1 MRTVRTSSPIVLAA
15 ILSAALAA
23 ACGAAAPTQTASTL
37 VPGAAAASPA
47 PTPGPERL
55 ELKVR
60 ADFFAGLEGDAVAF
74 ARAMKT
80 CDDVLAA
87 RPDDA
92 EALVWRG
99 SGRLWEAGV
108 AYRKGDFQNGKAL
121 WDRALS
127 EIDRAVEV
135 APDAVGV
142 RIPRGAALLGAAPH
156 VPDPATSQSLYERA
170 AADYETTLRLQE
182 PYLAKLSIHARE
194 ELFFGL
200 ADVQAHLGDKAKA
213 RAFFERLV
221 RDCPDSQLVP
231 YAQAWLSG
239 SPPDTRPR
247 CAGCHSG

>member
-1 MRTVRTSSPIVLAA
+1 MRTVRSSSPIVLAT
-15 ILSAALAA
+15 ILCAALAA
-23 ACGAAAPTQTASTL
+23 ACGAAVPAPAPVTATVAPTAAPS
-37 VPGAAAASPA
+37 PGQ
-47 PTPGPERL
+47 ERL

-60 ADFFAGLEGDAVAF
+60 ADFFAGLEGDGAAF
-74 ARAMKT
+74 ARAMKA
-80 CDDVLAA
+80 CDDVLAT
-87 RPDDA
+87 RPDDP

-99 SGRLWEAGV
+99 AGRLWEAGV
-108 AYRKGDFQNGKAL
+108 AYRKGDFQNGRAL

-127 EIDRAVEV
+127 EMDHAVAV
-135 APDAVGV
+135 APDSIGV

-156 VPDPATSQSLYERA
+156 VPDPATSRSLYERA

-213 RAFFERLV
+213 RTFFERLV
-221 RDCPDSQLVP
+221 RDCPDSRLVP

-239 SPPDTRPR
+239 SPPDSRPR

>member
-1 MRTVRTSSPIVLAA
+1 MRTVRSSSPIVLTT
-15 ILSAALAA
+15 ILCAALAA
-23 ACGAAAPTQTASTL
+23 ACGAAAPA
-37 VPGAAAASPA
+37 PGAPTATAPPVAAQ
-47 PTPGPERL
+47 TPGPERL

-80 CDDVLAA
+80 CDDILAT
-87 RPDDA
+87 RPDDP

-99 SGRLWEAGV
+99 SGRLWEAGL
-108 AYRKGDFQNGKAL
+108 AYRKGDFQNGRAL
-121 WDRALS
+121 WDRALG
-127 EIDRAVEV
+127 EMDRAVAV
-135 APDAVGV
+135 APDAIGV

-156 VPDPATSQSLYERA
+156 VPDPAASRSLYERA

-182 PYLAKLSIHARE
+182 PTLAKLSTHARE

-213 RAFFERLV
+213 RSYFERLV

-239 SPPDTRPR
+239 SPPDSRPR